1 MKKRFCKEW
10 IKATAVR
17 TVRTMAQTAAAALGT
32 STLLSE
38 VDWAV
43 VLSTTGLAGI
53 FTVLTALGGLPECNS
68 NGSSESE

>member
-1 MKKRFCKEW
+1 MKKRYCKEW
-10 IKATAVR
+10 IKATAKR

-43 VLSTTGLAGI
+43 VLSTTALAGI

-68 NGSSESE
+68 NGNSESE